1 MVNNLTFSDAIAVSH
16 SAQRVLSAT
25 SVQNPIKRIQLD
37 NQLIPSRFAD
47 VQIILSG
54 KDSKT
59 ALSIAIISANKIIG
73 ALNGLKS
80 SAKLAK
86 HESLVSNLTNL
97 QISLTRVSRL
107 YLLTDWRL
115 GLTRVSRLNLN
126 VDTNRALQLIDGLVS
141 KSEVA
146 NANFISSTGPN
157 IRINTTRFGGTLD
170 VMPQPLDSLGLGLR
184 NVSLLTPLNASDAEA
199 RLTTAINTATRRTQG
214 LETLQRA
221 ITGGSFL
228 SQNLASLIY
237 RTSGDGL
244 PKGTLVNLLG

>member
-1 MVNNLTFSDAIAVSH
+1 MPNNLTFSDAISVSH
-16 SAQRVLSAT
+16 SARRVLAAS
-25 SVQNPIKRIQLD
+25 SVQNPIKRVELD
-37 NQLIPSRFAD
+37 NQLIPSRFAV

-54 KDSKT
+54 NDSRT

-73 ALNGLKS
+73 ALNGLKF

-86 HESLVSNLTNL
+86 HESLVSNLTDL
-97 QISLTRVSRL
+97 QI
-107 YLLTDWRL
+107 
-115 GLTRVSRLNLN
+115 GLTRVSPLNLN

-146 NANFISSTGPN
+146 NANFISSTSPI

-184 NVSLLTPLNASDAEA
+184 NLSLLTPLNASDAEV

-221 ITGGSFL
+221 ITGGSFF
-228 SQNLASLIY
+228 SQNLASLTN

>member
-1 MVNNLTFSDAIAVSH
+1 MLNTLTFSDAISVSH

-97 QISLTRVSRL
+97 QIE
-107 YLLTDWRL
+107 
-115 GLTRVSRLNLN
+115 LTRVSRLNLN

-146 NANFISSTGPN
+146 NANFISSTSPN

>member
-1 MVNNLTFSDAIAVSH
+1 MVNNLTFSDAISVSH

-54 KDSKT
+54 KDSRT

-86 HESLVSNLTNL
+86 HGSLVSNLTNL
-97 QISLTRVSRL
+97 QIE
-107 YLLTDWRL
+107 
-115 GLTRVSRLNLN
+115 LTRVSRLNLN

-146 NANFISSTGPN
+146 NANFISSTSPN

-221 ITGGSFL
+221 ITGGNFL
-228 SQNLASLIY
+228 SQNLASLTY

>member
-1 MVNNLTFSDAIAVSH
+1 MLNTLTFSDAISVSH

-59 ALSIAIISANKIIG
+59 ALAIAIISANKIIG

-97 QISLTRVSRL
+97 QIE
-107 YLLTDWRL
+107 
-115 GLTRVSRLNLN
+115 LTRVSRLNLN

-146 NANFISSTGPN
+146 NANFISSTSPN

-184 NVSLLTPLNASDAEA
+184 NLSLLTPLNASDAEA

>member
-1 MVNNLTFSDAIAVSH
+1 MLNSLTFSDAISVSH

-37 NQLIPSRFAD
+37 NQLIPNRFAD

-59 ALSIAIISANKIIG
+59 ALAIAIISANKIIG

-80 SAKLAK
+80 SAKLAQ
-86 HESLVSNLTNL
+86 HESLVSNLTDL
-97 QISLTRVSRL
+97 QI
-107 YLLTDWRL
+107 

-146 NANFISSTGPN
+146 NANFISSTSPN

-184 NVSLLTPLNASDAEA
+184 NLNLLTPLNASDAEA
-199 RLTTAINTATRRTQG
+199 RLTAAINTATRRTQG

-221 ITGGSFL
+221 ITGGNFL

-237 RTSGDGL
+237 GAGL
-244 PKGTLVNLLG
+244 PLSGFARFR

>member
-1 MVNNLTFSDAIAVSH
+1 MVNNLTFSDAISVSH

-97 QISLTRVSRL
+97 QIE
-107 YLLTDWRL
+107 
-115 GLTRVSRLNLN
+115 LTRVSRLNLN

-146 NANFISSTGPN
+146 NANFISSTSPN

-184 NVSLLTPLNASDAEA
+184 NINLLTPLNASDAEA

>member
-1 MVNNLTFSDAIAVSH
+1 MLNFLTFSDAISVSH

-37 NQLIPSRFAD
+37 NQLIPSPFAD

-54 KDSKT
+54 KDSRT

-80 SAKLAK
+80 SAKLAQ
-86 HESLVSNLTNL
+86 HESLVSNLTDL
-97 QISLTRVSRL
+97 RIA
-107 YLLTDWRL
+107 
-115 GLTRVSRLNLN
+115 LTRVSRLNLN
-126 VDTNRALQLIDGLVS
+126 VYTNRALQLIDGLVS

-146 NANFISSTGPN
+146 NANFISSTSPN

-199 RLTTAINTATRRTQG
+199 RLTAAINTATRRTQG
-214 LETLQRA
+214 LERLQRA
-221 ITGGSFL
+221 IAGGNFL

-244 PKGTLVNLLG
+244 PIGTLVNLLG

>member
-16 SAQRVLSAT
+16 SARRVLSAT

-54 KDSKT
+54 KDSRT

-86 HESLVSNLTNL
+86 HGSLVSNLTNL
-97 QISLTRVSRL
+97 QIE
-107 YLLTDWRL
+107 
-115 GLTRVSRLNLN
+115 LTRVSRLNLN

-146 NANFISSTGPN
+146 NANFISSTSPN

-221 ITGGSFL
+221 ITGGNFL
-228 SQNLASLIY
+228 SQNLASLTY